1 MKAMFPAVAGC
12 RKMGTASGRAPM
24 ATNVVRVIRRHDILI
39 ALAMIA
45 MLLTSCAATNGNAF
59 LGPAYDGP
67 TAAYGYNL
75 P

>member
-1 MKAMFPAVAGC
+1 MIFAVVGC
-12 RKMGTASGRAPM
+12 RKMGTATGHAPM
-24 ATNVVRVIRRHDILI
+24 ATNVVRVITRHGPLT

>member
-1 MKAMFPAVAGC
+1 MFLAVVGC
-12 RKMGTASGRAPM
+12 RKMGTAAGRTLIE
-24 ATNVVRVIRRHDILI
+24 TNVARVIRRHDALI

-67 TAAYGYNL
+67 TAAYRYNL

>member
-1 MKAMFPAVAGC
+1 MFLAVVGC
-12 RKMGTASGRAPM
+12 RKMGTAADRTPI
-24 ATNVVRVIRRHDILI
+24 ATNVARVIRRHDALI

-67 TAAYGYNL
+67 TAAYRYNL